1 MLARVRMTEFWKRME
16 SALGASYAPYW
27 ADTHVLSNLDG
38 RTVNDALAAGES
50 AKAVWLAVWETLE
63 LPARER

>member
-1 MLARVRMTEFWKRME
+1 MLAGVRMTEFWKRME
-16 SALGASYAPYW
+16 SALGTSYAPYW

-38 RTVNDALAAGES
+38 RTVNDALAAGEP
-50 AKAVWLAVWETLE
+50 AKVVWRAVWETLE